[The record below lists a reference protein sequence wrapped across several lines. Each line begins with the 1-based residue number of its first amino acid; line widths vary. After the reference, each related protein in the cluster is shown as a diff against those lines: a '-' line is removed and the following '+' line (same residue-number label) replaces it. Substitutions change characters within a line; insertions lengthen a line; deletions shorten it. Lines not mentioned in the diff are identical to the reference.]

1 MAKNKKKG
9 AKKQQNSATAA
20 PSSQAADI
28 NEQPHEKEQPVELQN
43 DQQLENLSGDMDKQN
58 GTTAEPLKVNN
69 EANEQIE
76 KLQEEIGTLKSQLEI
91 QKKEQEVQKEVP
103 QQETPDVTETQ
114 AYKDLKSERD
124 EYENQYNNLLNRI
137 SSMKTVFS
145 KMKESQEELETVK
158 EQLSEY
164 ESQNIR
170 LKSKA
175 DLLSKERTEFEKTI
189 LTLNEEFS
197 NLDEERENLQIE
209 CKKYKE
215 ELDKLTNQLEE
226 ASDNHLRELNI
237 HREANAQL
245 EAQLQ
250 ELVVTLG
257 NNKQDLSILN
267 EEKKDLISTLE
278 SNAIEKDSLQ
288 KTINELEAELE
299 KATAQ
304 FEEEKQQKHMEINA
318 LRAQLDKSEDSNSE
332 LTKTIEQHKEEIQ
345 SMRED
350 VDTKKRLEQECKERV
365 LQIGKLRHEAIILN
379 EHLTKAL
386 TMLKQ
391 SSDSESV
398 DKELISNLLI
408 SFVAIPRADPRKFEV
423 LDLISSFLNWD
434 DDKKRQAGLLHNN
447 ERISRSAGSR
457 SSTENFVSLWT
468 DFLEKE
474 SEK

>member
-20 PSSQAADI
+20 PSSRAADI
-28 NEQPHEKEQPVELQN
+28 NEQHHEKAQPVELQN

-58 GTTAEPLKVNN
+58 GTNAEPLKVNN

-76 KLQEEIGTLKSQLEI
+76 MLQEEIRTLKSQLES

-103 QQETPDVTETQ
+103 QQETLDVTETQ
-114 AYKDLKSERD
+114 AYKDLKTERD
-124 EYENQYNNLLNRI
+124 EYESQYNNLLNRI

-197 NLDEERENLQIE
+197 NLDEERENLQTE

-215 ELDKLTNQLEE
+215 QLDKLTNQLEE
-226 ASDNHLRELNI
+226 ASDSHLRELNI

-299 KATAQ
+299 KANAQ
-304 FEEEKQQKHMEINA
+304 FEEEKQQKLMEINA